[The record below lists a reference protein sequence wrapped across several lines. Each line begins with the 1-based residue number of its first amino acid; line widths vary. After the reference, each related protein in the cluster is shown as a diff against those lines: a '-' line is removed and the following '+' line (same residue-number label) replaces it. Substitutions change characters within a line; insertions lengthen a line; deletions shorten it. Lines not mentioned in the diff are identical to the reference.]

1 MRVDVDI
8 RSSVTGADVG
18 QATRKA
24 IAMTSEQALKDCN
37 YYCKQ
42 DTGALIQ
49 SSLIHSDIDGG
60 VLKWVTPY
68 AVPQYTFPSARRD
81 KNPHASPEWCAV
93 AEANHKD
100 QWERVFAN
108 THREEMNRNR

>member
-1 MRVDVDI
+1 MRVEYDI
-8 RSSVTGADVG
+8 RSSVTRSDVE
-18 QATRKA
+18 QATQSA
-24 IAMTSEQALKDCN
+24 IAAVSQQALKDCN
-37 YYCKQ
+37 FYCKQ

-68 AVPQYTFPSARRD
+68 AEFQYTFPPTRTD
-81 KNPHASPEWCAV
+81 KNPNASPEWCAV

-100 QWERVFAN
+100 EWDMVFAN
-108 THREEMNRNR
+108 AHRREMNR

>member
-1 MRVDVDI
+1 MRVEVDI
-8 RSSVTGADVG
+8 RSSLSSADVERAT
-18 QATRKA
+18 QAA

-37 YYCKQ
+37 FYCKQ

-49 SSLIHSDIDGG
+49 SSHIHSDIDGG

-68 AVPQYTFPSARRD
+68 AEFQYTFPPTRTD
-81 KNPHASPEWCAV
+81 KNPNASPEWCGV

-100 QWERVFAN
+100 EWDIVFAN
-108 THREEMNRNR
+108 AHRREINR

>member
-1 MRVDVDI
+1 MRVEVDI
-8 RSSVTGADVG
+8 RSQITRSDVERAT
-18 QATRKA
+18 QAA

-37 YYCKQ
+37 FYCKQ

-49 SSLIHSDIDGG
+49 SSHIHSDIDGG

-68 AVPQYTFPSARRD
+68 AEFQYTFPPTRTD
-81 KNPHASPEWCAV
+81 KNPNASPEWCAV

-100 QWERVFAN
+100 EWDIVFAN
-108 THREEMNRNR
+108 THRREINR

>member
-1 MRVDVDI
+1 MRVEYDI
-8 RSSVTGADVG
+8 HSHITRADVER
-18 QATRKA
+18 ATQSA
-24 IAMTSEQALKDCN
+24 IAATSQQALKDCN
-37 YYCKQ
+37 FYCKQ

-68 AVPQYTFPSARRD
+68 AEFQYTFPPARKD
-81 KNPHASPEWCAV
+81 KNPHATSEWCAV

-100 QWERVFAN
+100 EWDRVFAN
-108 THREEMNRNR
+108 AHREGMNR

>member
-1 MRVDVDI
+1 MRVDVHI
-8 RSSVTGADVG
+8 NGGISSGAMKEAM
-18 QATRKA
+18 QKA
-24 IAMTSEQALKDCN
+24 IFATSGQALKDCN
-37 YYCKQ
+37 YFCKQ

-68 AVPQYTFPSARRD
+68 AVPQYTFPPTRTD
-81 KNPHASPEWCAV
+81 KNPNASPEWCAV

-100 QWERVFAN
+100 EWNRVFAN
-108 THREEMNRNR
+108 AHKEGINR

>member
-1 MRVDVDI
+1 MRMEVDI
-8 RSSVTGADVG
+8 RSSLSGADVER
-18 QATRKA
+18 ATHRA

-37 YYCKQ
+37 FYCKQ

-68 AVPQYTFPSARRD
+68 AVPQYTFPPARTD
-81 KNPHASPEWCAV
+81 KNPNASPEWCAV

-100 QWERVFAN
+100 EWNRVFAN
-108 THREEMNRNR
+108 AHKEGINR

>member
-1 MRVDVDI
+1 MRVEVDI
-8 RSSVTGADVG
+8 RSQITMSDVERAT
-18 QATRKA
+18 QAA

-37 YYCKQ
+37 FYCKQ

-68 AVPQYTFPSARRD
+68 AEFQYTFPPTRTD
-81 KNPHASPEWCAV
+81 KNPNASPEWCAV

-100 QWERVFAN
+100 EWDIVFAN
-108 THREEMNRNR
+108 AHRREINR

>member
-1 MRVDVDI
+1 MRVEYDI
-8 RSSVTGADVG
+8 RSSVTRSDVER
-18 QATRKA
+18 ATQSA
-24 IAMTSEQALKDCN
+24 IEATSQQALKDCN
-37 YYCKQ
+37 FYCKQ

-68 AVPQYTFPSARRD
+68 AVKQYTFPPTRTD
-81 KNPHASPEWCAV
+81 KNPNASPEWCAV

-100 QWERVFAN
+100 EWDRVFAN
-108 THREEMNRNR
+108 AHREGMNR

>member
-1 MRVDVDI
+1 MRVEVDI
-8 RSSVTGADVG
+8 RSQITRSDVER
-18 QATRKA
+18 ATQRA

-37 YYCKQ
+37 FYCKQ

-68 AVPQYTFPSARRD
+68 AEFQYTFPPTRTD
-81 KNPHASPEWCAV
+81 KNPNASPEWCAV

-100 QWERVFAN
+100 EWDIVFAN
-108 THREEMNRNR
+108 AHRREINR

>member
-1 MRVDVDI
+1 MRVEADI

-18 QATRKA
+18 QATMKA

-49 SSLIHSDIDGG
+49 SSHIHSDIDGG

-68 AVPQYTFPSARRD
+68 AEFQYKFPSARTD
-81 KNPHASPEWCAV
+81 KNPNASPEWCNV
-93 AEANHKD
+93 AETNHKD
-100 QWERVFAN
+100 EWDRVFAN
-108 THREEMNRNR
+108 AHREAMNR

>member
-1 MRVDVDI
+1 MRVEYDI
-8 RSSVTGADVG
+8 RSSVTRSDVE
-18 QATRKA
+18 QATQRA
-24 IAMTSEQALKDCN
+24 IAATSQQALKDCN
-37 YYCKQ
+37 FYCKQ

-68 AVPQYTFPSARRD
+68 AVQQYTFPPTRTD
-81 KNPHASPEWCAV
+81 KNPNASPEWCAV

-100 QWERVFAN
+100 EWNRVFAN
-108 THREEMNRNR
+108 AHREGMNR